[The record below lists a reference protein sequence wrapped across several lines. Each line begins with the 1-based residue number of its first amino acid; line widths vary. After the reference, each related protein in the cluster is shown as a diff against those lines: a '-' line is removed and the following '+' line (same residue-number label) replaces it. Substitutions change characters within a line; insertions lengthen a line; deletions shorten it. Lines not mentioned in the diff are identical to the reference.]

1 MSDVSDAFRFDY
13 MLLGRLAE
21 DCRYYI
27 NICTNFGEPMPPLEE
42 RRHGPDQYV
51 LCDPVDSQRVLWA
64 GNVERQIAKMRELY
78 NIVPEKPEW
87 LSKEDIDAFEE
98 TMVGLRDKTLD
109 PESFMQQPE
118 DHSDDVHDYESR

>member
-1 MSDVSDAFRFDY
+1 
-13 MLLGRLAE
+13 
-21 DCRYYI
+21 
-27 NICTNFGEPMPPLEE
+27 
-42 RRHGPDQYV
+42 
-51 LCDPVDSQRVLWA
+51 
-64 GNVERQIAKMRELY
+64 MRELY

-118 DHSDDVHDYESR
+118 DHSDDVQDYESR